1 MNDIEFDLEKYLA
14 YRRHI
19 IDEYLKKHVRLPTE
33 FARLKE
39 AVEYALFSGG
49 KRVRPILCLACC
61 EAVGGDI
68 SSVLPFACAIELIHT
83 YSLIH
88 DDLPAIDNDKLR
100 RGKPTVHVVFG
111 EAMAILAGDALLTE
125 AFRLL
130 SDTSLWEDVYSH
142 EALEVINLIAYHAGA
157 GGMVGGQSL
166 DILWEG
172 KETDEQKIWQ
182 IYGGKTAALIKAS
195 ALAGAKLSGATTQ
208 EIERLTEYAQNIG
221 LAFQLK
227 DDLLNETGEQT
238 KTGKSTGTDKQLMKP
253 TLIKVLGVEKCQKIL
268 EGLTQKALN
277 AIEDFSASA
286 DPLRAIAKYLKRRES

>member
-1 MNDIEFDLEKYLA
+1 MNLIDFDLEKYLA

-19 IDEYLKKHVRLPTE
+19 IDEYLKEHVRFPTE

-49 KRVRPILCLACC
+49 KRIRPILCLASC

-88 DDLPAIDNDKLR
+88 DDLPALDNDELR

-111 EAMAILAGDALLTE
+111 EAIAILAGDALLTE

-130 SDTSLWEDVYSH
+130 SDTGLWEDVYSH

-157 GGMVGGQSL
+157 NGMVGGQSL

-172 KETDEQKIWQ
+172 KDIDEQRIWQ
-182 IYGGKTAALIKAS
+182 IYNGKTAALIKAS
-195 ALAGAKLSGATTQ
+195 VLTGAKLSGATSQ
-208 EIERLTEYAQNIG
+208 EIDSLLEYAQNIG

-227 DDLLNETGEQT
+227 DDLLNETGEQL
-238 KTGKSTGTDKQLMKP
+238 KTGKSTGTDKQRMKP
-253 TLIKVLGVEKCQKIL
+253 TLIKVLGVEKCQEIL
-268 EGLTQKALN
+268 EELTQKALN
-277 AIEDFSASA
+277 AIENFGASA
-286 DPLRAIAKYLKRRES
+286 DPLRAIAIYLKQRES